1 MRAAIICFTHTGAK
15 TAQKIKNVLECDG
28 ARVTARCKKRD
39 FSAMEGIEPLHSF
52 LHQWT
57 KEEFARNDALIFVGA
72 AGIAVRS
79 IAPLLRSKV
88 TDPAVVVVDEK
99 GTFVISL
106 VSGHIGGAN
115 ELCEHLAAKLGAM
128 PVITTATDR
137 NEKFAVDVFARKNH
151 LRISDMKLAK
161 FISAALLDGE
171 QIGFYSDFSVA
182 GEPPKELTPYETAQK
197 DLKVEYGISI
207 TVNTDKRPYPQTL
220 RLVPPIV
227 VLGIG
232 CRRGKK
238 PEELERFVTEI
249 LRQEKISL
257 HAIEKICSI
266 DVKAHEEGILQL
278 CEKYH
283 LPFETYTADQLKSTK
298 GDFTVSAFASEQVG
312 VDNVCERSAV
322 LGSEGG
328 SLLVKKTA
336 RDGMTTALA
345 LREWRVCFE

>member
-137 NEKFAVDVFARKNH
+137 NEKFAVDVKNKKNH
-151 LRISDMKLAK
+151 LRISDMISDMKLAK

-278 CEKYH
+278 CH
-283 LPFETYTADQLKSTK
+283 VVAP
-298 GDFTVSAFASEQVG
+298 
-312 VDNVCERSAV
+312 
-322 LGSEGG
+322 G

-336 RDGMTTALA
+336 RDGMTAALA

>member
-238 PEELERFVTEI
+238 PEEQHPENDRTE
-249 LRQEKISL
+249 
-257 HAIEKICSI
+257 
-266 DVKAHEEGILQL
+266 
-278 CEKYH
+278 
-283 LPFETYTADQLKSTK
+283 
-298 GDFTVSAFASEQVG
+298 
-312 VDNVCERSAV
+312 
-322 LGSEGG
+322 
-328 SLLVKKTA
+328 
-336 RDGMTTALA
+336 
-345 LREWRVCFE
+345 